1 MPPPGASTA
10 LRVDGWGRVGTEE
23 LPRSQLHIAAWSG
36 DRGLVRAL
44 LRKGTHVNQLGH
56 LGETALHWAAAAG
69 FPTVVHEL
77 LLAKADVDTAHA
89 SPFVRVGVSKA
100 GRFTALHW
108 AASRGQ
114 AASIVELLEAGASV
128 AAMTDGAETAL
139 HCAAY
144 CGSFSSITALL
155 EAGANVNC
163 KANDGDTPLHRACD
177 SGDDA
182 AVLVLLENAAD
193 VHAKAQDGGTP
204 LHRAGRK
211 VSDAVVLALLKQG
224 AEVNAVANDGDTPL
238 HRAACAGGGPAVQ
251 ALIENGADVHA
262 VAKDGD
268 TPLHR
273 ACDSRIDSAVRVLI
287 ENAVDVNA
295 KAQDGDTPLHRAGR
309 RGSSSAVQLLL
320 ENGADVNAVANNG
333 DTALHWACD
342 SGNVAAV
349 QSLLAKGAV
358 VSAVGG
364 NGRTPLHAACTC
376 TCRCPEEIQQTIV
389 DVLLRAGADRGAR
402 DFKGQVPLHVAA
414 LQGYVPHVTSLLRG
428 APADPGVAS
437 TSAPLTA
444 SPGHAVAPPAPFVNA
459 TDHILH
465 TPLHLAVSASH
476 MSVVGE
482 LLRYGAHRTALDGS
496 LATPLLL
503 ASALGES
510 EIVDLLGPEHP
521 PEATTTP
528 LHEAVKHGHSA
539 LVKNSALS
547 GFLAKFDKNG
557 LLPLHVAAGASFD
570 FIDEE
575 SVKALLEVG
584 AQVDCRTTSGQTPLN
599 LALRW
604 LDCLTRTAREASV
617 DKKRRVDKDIYSA
630 VLGYE
635 GPYSGSAACQ
645 GIIAAE
651 MTKNVLRFRS
661 VVLILMVKGARL
673 RHVSVKGAVLCR
685 RILDS
690 FQARRTRP
698 MAWAFS
704 RRRIMT
710 REQEGFINE

>member
-36 DRGLVRAL
+36 DRGLVRAV

-128 AAMTDGAETAL
+128 AAMIDGAETAL

-163 KANDGDTPLHRACD
+163 KANNGDTPLHRACD

-309 RGSSSAVQLLL
+309 RGSSSVVQLLL
-320 ENGADVNAVANNG
+320 ENGADVNAVSNNG

-349 QSLLAKGAV
+349 
-358 VSAVGG
+358 
-364 NGRTPLHAACTC
+364 R
-376 TCRCPEEIQQTIV
+376 I
-389 DVLLRAGADRGAR
+389 
-402 DFKGQVPLHVAA
+402 
-414 LQGYVPHVTSLLRG
+414 
-428 APADPGVAS
+428 
-437 TSAPLTA
+437 
-444 SPGHAVAPPAPFVNA
+444 APPAPFVNA

-528 LHEAVKHGHSA
+528 LHEAVKHGHLA

-557 LLPLHVAAGASFD
+557 LLPLHVAAGANFD

-584 AQVDCRTTSGQTPLN
+584 PQVDCRTTSGQTPLN

-604 LDCLTRTAREASV
+604 LDCLTRTAREASD
-617 DKKRRVDKDIYSA
+617 DKTRRVDKDIYSA

-635 GPYSGSAACQ
+635 GRYSGSAAGQ

-661 VVLILMVKGARL
+661 VVLILMVKGAKL
-673 RHVSVKGAVLCR
+673 RHVRVKGAVLCR

-710 REQEGFINE
+710 REQEDFINE